1 MVWLGAG
8 FFRGQ
13 LDRSIGG
20 SSWRDGI
27 LPREARALVTEV
39 LERLRDAQN
48 RHDLDAFVACFDP
61 RYRSEQP
68 VHPDRAFVGSE
79 QVRRNWAEVF
89 AGVPDFRAELVR
101 SAEVGDT
108 WWAEWHWQ
116 GTRSDGT
123 PLDMRGVTIF
133 GVREDHIVWGRLY
146 LEEVE
151 GGQGIDQAVQQMAHG
166 AE

>member
-1 MVWLGAG
+1 V
-8 FFRGQ
+8 
-13 LDRSIGG
+13 
-20 SSWRDGI
+20 
-27 LPREARALVTEV
+27 VTEV
-39 LERLRDAQN
+39 IERLCDAQN

-79 QVRRNWAEVF
+79 QVRRNWAAVF

-108 WWAEWHWQ
+108 GWAEWHWQ

-123 PLDMRGVTIF
+123 RLEMRGVTIF
-133 GVREDHIVWGRLY
+133 AVRDDCIAWGRLY
-146 LEEVE
+146 LEDVE
-151 GGQGIDQAVQQMAHG
+151 GGQGIDQAVQHMTSG
-166 AE
+166 AESARRSYGRDHP